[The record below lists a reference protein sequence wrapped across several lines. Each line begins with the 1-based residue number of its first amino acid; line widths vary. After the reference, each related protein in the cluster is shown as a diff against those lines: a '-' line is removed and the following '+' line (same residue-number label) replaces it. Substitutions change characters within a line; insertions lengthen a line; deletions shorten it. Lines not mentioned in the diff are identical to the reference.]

1 VGHKSGLNLILDLHG
16 ESEPGALMWRGPR
29 HFCWLNVYKFLKS
42 VFAFDAASLR
52 FEKIIQ

>member
-1 VGHKSGLNLILDLHG
+1 MGHKSGLNLILDLHG